1 MTQTCKI
8 HDDRCGCS
16 LDLSSLLPPDFF
28 KALADPSRLEILC
41 RLAMGREAQTVS
53 EVASCCPQSISVV
66 SRHLGSLRDAGIVR
80 CTKRGR
86 EVRCEVA
93 FDVVVRTLRDLA
105 DALEA
110 CCGGEAGDSAGCDV
124 PGDEPTDP

>member
-1 MTQTCKI
+1 MTQTCKV
-8 HDDRCGCS
+8 HDDPCGCS
-16 LDLSSLLPPDFF
+16 VDLSTFLPQGFF

-41 RLAMGREAQTVS
+41 HVATAGEPRTVS
-53 EVASCCPQSISVV
+53 EVASCCPQSLSVV
-66 SRHLGSLRDAGIVR
+66 SRHLSALRDAGILR
-80 CTKRGR
+80 CTKVGR

-110 CCGGEAGDSAGCDV
+110 CCG
-124 PGDEPTDP
+124 PGASRTTCCTPASEGSTDP

>member
-1 MTQTCKI
+1 MTQICKV
-8 HDDRCGCS
+8 HDDACGCS
-16 LDLSSLLPPDFF
+16 LDLSSLLPQNFF

-41 RLAMGREAQTVS
+41 RLATEPEARTVS

-66 SRHLGSLRDAGIVR
+66 SRHLSALRDAGIVR
-80 CTKRGR
+80 CTKHGR

-93 FDVVVRTLRDLA
+93 FDAVVRTLRDVA

-110 CCGGEAGDSAGCDV
+110 CCGTPSQSACCSNPEGERA
-124 PGDEPTDP
+124 